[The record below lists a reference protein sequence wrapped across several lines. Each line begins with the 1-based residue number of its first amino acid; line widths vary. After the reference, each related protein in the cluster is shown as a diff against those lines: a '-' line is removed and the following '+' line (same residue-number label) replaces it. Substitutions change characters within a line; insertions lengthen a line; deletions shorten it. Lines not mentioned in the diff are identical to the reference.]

1 MRIIDKNYD
10 FYDYLQDYTDT
21 IVFDRTGSILLTK
34 EDICRGFNFLEYHGL
49 SYNFVL
55 VQSGATYWLCLA
67 HVQRENIRKAYSVR
81 EVIDYNLEVLK
92 MWKNYDKPRHL
103 MKIDIIDFS
112 YKFHLNSWFGD
123 DYYYDHVLNRV
134 DVLADAVNHNDYK
147 VRYEFI
153 REKKPYLLK
162 ASGFNACIIPQDL
175 FCAIEEHLSL
185 NKSEAERTEP
195 LGATN
200 DDKIVMHGF
209 DTKKSFRK

>member
-34 EDICRGFNFLEYHGL
+34 EDMCRGL
-49 SYNFVL
+49 SYLEYRDLSYKFVL
-55 VQSGATYWLCLA
+55 FQSGATYWLCLA
-67 HVQRENIRKAYSVR
+67 NVKIGNIRETYDISK
-81 EVIDYNLEVLK
+81 VIDYDLEILK

-103 MKIDIIDFS
+103 MKIDVIDFS
-112 YKFHLNSWFGD
+112 YKFHLTGWLGNDYDYGHILNS
-123 DYYYDHVLNRV
+123 V

-147 VRYEFI
+147 VRYKLI
-153 REKKPYLLK
+153 REKNPYLLK
-162 ASGFNACIIPQDL
+162 ASGFNTCIVPQDL